1 MSVKR
6 AFILSCPSAK
16 LWELLVERYWKAIL
30 DNWIERVQLPEKY
43 KENYDVSNESPLS
56 TTILM
61 NYNLNSHRDKLFF
74 Y

>member
-1 MSVKR
+1 M
-6 AFILSCPSAK
+6 
-16 LWELLVERYWKAIL
+16 ERYWKAIL
-30 DNWIERVQLPEKY
+30 AIGLKGVQLPEKY

-56 TTILM
+56 TTIVL